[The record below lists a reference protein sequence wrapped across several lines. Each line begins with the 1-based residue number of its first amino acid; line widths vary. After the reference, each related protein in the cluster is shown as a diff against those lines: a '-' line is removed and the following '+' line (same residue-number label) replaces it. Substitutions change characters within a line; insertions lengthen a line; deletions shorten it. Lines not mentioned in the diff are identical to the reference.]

1 MGLVRSNTWLLAF
14 LAASG
19 AFAADVQ
26 RFVVT
31 QVNPQLPVMTGY
43 VDIVDAAGQP
53 VADLGSA
60 NFSAVVGSQSAKV
73 TEVKPFSKTG
83 EGVAYAFLVDISKSI
98 GAAQFGEMRTAIQ
111 TWIAGL
117 KPADRA
123 AVITFGDDY
132 QVLADFTADKTKL
145 LAALDGQ
152 SPRDLHTRLYMAL
165 DRAVELEE
173 RIDPGLPFRRII
185 VLLSDG
191 KDEGSAL
198 TPDDALLKLRASHL
212 PVYSIGLSH
221 LPQAEKER
229 YLDVLQRF
237 SIASGGTYVD
247 GASASVPQL
256 YAAVQEAVLSVF
268 AIRLACPG
276 CPADGRSYPLEIT
289 LTQGTRGMK
298 AAPFDVVPLPG
309 PPAPAPAPVPAPVVP
324 LPWWSRVPF
333 WTWTVAAIALLT
345 VVGFAVVR
353 RRQVALRPATSQHG
367 NENPAGAPDYAHR
380 DISEANSDRDEGMP
394 VRLTVVAGR
403 DAGSSHELNLYG
415 KAVIGRGEDCDV
427 EVPDPEVSNHHCE
440 LALIRGQILVYDL
453 GSTNST
459 YVNGVPIRG
468 RHKLEPQDTILV
480 GDTELR
486 VHFEGT

>member
-1 MGLVRSNTWLLAF
+1 MGLIRPTTWLPAF

-19 AFAADVQ
+19 AFASDVQ

-43 VDIVDAAGQP
+43 VDIADAGGQP
-53 VADLGSA
+53 VAGLGAA
-60 NFSAVVGSQSAKV
+60 NLSAVVGSHSAQV
-73 TEVKPFSKTG
+73 TEVRQFPQTG

-98 GAAQFGEMRTAIQ
+98 GEAQFGEMRTAIQ

-117 KPADRA
+117 KPVDRA
-123 AVITFGDDY
+123 AVIVFGDDY
-132 QVLADFTADKTKL
+132 QVLADFTADKPQL

-165 DRAVELEE
+165 DRAVDLEE
-173 RIDPGLPFRRII
+173 RIDPGLPFRRVI

-198 TPDDALLKLRASHL
+198 TPDDVLLKLRASHL

-229 YLDVLQRF
+229 YLNVLQRF
-237 SIASGGTYVD
+237 SIASGGFYMD
-247 GASASVPQL
+247 SASATVPQL
-256 YAAVQEAVLSVF
+256 YTPVQEAVLRVF
-268 AIRLACPG
+268 AVRLACPG
-276 CPADGRSYPLEIT
+276 CLADGRSYPLEIT
-289 LTQGTRGMK
+289 LTEGTRGMK
-298 AAPFDVVPLPG
+298 AARFDIVPLPG
-309 PPAPAPAPVPAPVVP
+309 PAFAVPTPAPPPVRLA
-324 LPWWSRVPF
+324 WWSRIPSWVWPV
-333 WTWTVAAIALLT
+333 TALALLI
-345 VVGFAVVR
+345 VAGLAV
-353 RRQVALRPATSQHG
+353 LRPRQIVPSSEISG
-367 NENPAGAPDYAHR
+367 NGNVNPAGGLDNAHQ
-380 DISEANSDRDEGMP
+380 DISEANSVPDEGMP

-403 DAGSSHELNLYG
+403 DPGSSHELNLLG

-440 LALIRGQILVYDL
+440 LALIHGQILVYDL